1 MSDRDSGPARRLVL
15 CSFCRVETNH
25 DVLFEYEA
33 DRRYDPET
41 EDGWGVGASFL
52 RCRGCDWPTLE
63 LRTTDTDTLDQDGNY
78 TEVRHLY
85 PERSAISEDLG
96 GRSYLLVRNWS
107 DLEIQE
113 WTTTL
118 PGSVRSLY
126 RETLVALQNDAPILA
141 AAGLRAIVEAVCLDK
156 AVAGDTL
163 NEKIDGLVEAG
174 ILAAEQARFLHLHRL
189 IGNDA
194 VHELK
199 VPETPVLI
207 ASMVILQNVLRTVYG
222 LPRIADLVES
232 ERRSP

>member
-1 MSDRDSGPARRLVL
+1 M
-15 CSFCRVETNH
+15 
-25 DVLFEYEA
+25 
-33 DRRYDPET
+33 
-41 EDGWGVGASFL
+41 
-52 RCRGCDWPTLE
+52 
-63 LRTTDTDTLDQDGNY
+63 
-78 TEVRHLY
+78 
-85 PERSAISEDLG
+85 
-96 GRSYLLVRNWS
+96 
-107 DLEIQE
+107 
-113 WTTTL
+113 
-118 PGSVRSLY
+118 
-126 RETLVALQNDAPILA
+126 
-141 AAGLRAIVEAVCLDK
+141 CLDK